1 MLLIMTTEM
10 KAKRKPLSFSTTMR
24 NPDRI
29 AGFLNQMKP
38 YENQTLTSE
47 VIYKIISGVIKNK
60 LYKTNYEIGNPVY
73 KQIFYSDELEF
84 TDKQVEDIIEKS
96 PQIHKEAGYE
106 HGWESRFQTWYSLS
120 QEFGFVFYNKNGKI
134 QISESGHMLIDAYN
148 EETPN
153 EEKIRNV
160 FLNAMVKYQTNNPF
174 KKNSNS
180 NSPLVLLLK
189 VLELLRADSKENE
202 AGIFRNELSLFIC
215 WNDDDANKLYNK
227 IKEIR
232 KDVGYNYSNEYM
244 YNLCLEILGYTTE
257 EEKNSVKKYFKMEK
271 ICGESVDE
279 YIRKMRS
286 TGIVSL
292 RGNGRFIDI
301 NSFESKK
308 IEYILKNYDK
318 ILNFESKKAYYD
330 YIGNID
336 SNFISIENHVT
347 HDVEY
352 NIKINTL
359 YDFVKK
365 YTKEEILNELLFLSS
380 KKESKNPTFK
390 FIPAPT
396 RLEFLTSISLAQNLQ
411 NCIVEP
417 NYSIDD
423 EGLPTMTA
431 RGNMPDIICKD
442 PEKFI
447 TSNIEV
453 TLVRGRSDQINNE
466 IIPIRRHLLSN
477 ENKNDT
483 TFAVFIAPYI
493 HEDTKEIAAWYKY
506 KDNVNIYTCS
516 IEEYINKIRNIKYLM
531 ELSQVEGVN

>member
-84 TDKQVEDIIEKS
+84 TDRQVEDIIEKS

-120 QEFGFVFYNKNGKI
+120 QEFGFVFYNKNEKI

-148 EETPN
+148 DETPN

-244 YNLCLEILGYTTE
+244 YNICLEILGYTTE

-453 TLVRGRSDQINNE
+453 TLMRGRSDQINNE

-493 HEDTKEIAAWYKY
+493 HEDTKESAAWYKY
-506 KDNVNIYTCS
+506 KDNVNIYTYS

>member
-1 MLLIMTTEM
+1 MLLIMTKKM

-24 NPDRI
+24 NPGRM

-38 YENQTLTSE
+38 YENQILTSE
-47 VIYKIISGVIKNK
+47 IIYKIISGVIKNK
-60 LYKTNYEIGNPVY
+60 LYKTNYEIRNPKY
-73 KQIFYSDELEF
+73 KQIFYSEELEF
-84 TDKQVEDIIEKS
+84 NDKQVDDIIKNS
-96 PQIHKEAGYE
+96 TQKHKEAGYE
-106 HGWESRFQTWYSLS
+106 YGWESRFQTWYSLS
-120 QEFGFVFYNKNGKI
+120 QEFGFVFYNKGEKI
-134 QISESGHMLIDAYN
+134 LISESGQMLIDAYN
-148 EETPN
+148 EKTPN

-180 NSPLVLLLK
+180 NIPLVLLLK
-189 VLELLRADSKENE
+189 VLKLLKADTEENN

-215 WNDDDANKLYNK
+215 WNDEDADKLYNK
-227 IKEIR
+227 VKEIR

-244 YNLCLEILGYTTE
+244 YNICLEILGYTTD
-257 EEKNSVKKYFKMEK
+257 EEKNSVKKYFKMKK

-286 TGIVSL
+286 TGIISL

-308 IEYILKNYDK
+308 IEYILKSYDK
-318 ILNFESKKAYYD
+318 PLNFESKKAYYD
-330 YIGNID
+330 YIGKID
-336 SNFISIENHVT
+336 RNFISIENYVT

-352 NIKINTL
+352 NTKINTL
-359 YDFVKK
+359 YDFAKK
-365 YTKEEILNELLFLSS
+365 YTKEEILNELLFLAS

-390 FIPAPT
+390 FIPEPT
-396 RLEFLTSISLAQNLQ
+396 RLEFLTSVSLAQNLQ
-411 NCIVEP
+411 GCIVEP

-431 RGNMPDIICKD
+431 RGNMPDIVCKD

-453 TLVRGRSDQINNE
+453 TLMRDRSNQINNE
-466 IIPIRRHLLSN
+466 IIPIRRHLLSI
-477 ENKNDT
+477 ENKNDIA
-483 TFAVFIAPYI
+483 FAIFIAPCI
-493 HEDTKEIAAWYKY
+493 HEDTKESAAWYKY
-506 KDNVNIYTCS
+506 KDNVDIYTYS
-516 IEEYINKIRNIKYLM
+516 IKEYTNKIRNIKYLI
-531 ELSQVEGVN
+531 ELSQVE